1 VPQALQ
7 QLSSAA
13 SSTSSLGSLLAWF
26 GFTPGS
32 STLPSWLVGPSGLI
46 ASVLGGG
53 TLSVGSSGTANA
65 LTYFP
70 YGGIGTVNSTVAWG
84 AGLVPGAPAPS
95 PALGGALPPPGAIG
109 AWGSPVGHWGGPVS
123 AGVGQA
129 GTIGRLSVPASWA
142 AAPQQTITAESPGLL
157 STHSAHV
164 HPQTSGLLRG
174 LPLTG
179 TGLGHRAAGGFIHR
193 YGFRHAVMPRPPAAG

>member
-1 VPQALQ
+1 
-7 QLSSAA
+7 LSDL
-13 SSTSSLGSLLAWF
+13 LGPNGLDI
-26 GFTPGS
+26 
-32 STLPSWLVGPSGLI
+32 VGPTGLI
-46 ASVLGGG
+46 ASLGG
-53 TLSVGSSGTANA
+53 SQINA
-65 LTYFP
+65 WTNWPYFP
-70 YGGIGTVNSTVAWG
+70 LGTVNSLVAWS
-84 AGLVPGAPAPS
+84 AGMVPGAPAPS